1 MERIEQI
8 EGLIRQLEAS
18 ADPATMAGVRELV
31 EAILEYHGAGLE
43 RTLDIVRQST
53 GGEAAVREIGRDVLS
68 GSLLLLYGLHPE
80 DFETRVKRAV
90 DAIPGVLLTGLSD
103 GVVRLRATSPETS
116 REAVE
121 QILYSAAPEV
131 AGVEIEG
138 LRPGSAFVP
147 LEAILA
153 QTERLP

>member
-8 EGLIRQLEAS
+8 EALIRRIEIS
-18 ADPATMAGVRELV
+18 ADPDTMAGVRELV
-31 EAILEYHGAGLE
+31 EAILEYHGAGFE
-43 RTLDIVRQST
+43 RTLDIVRQSS
-53 GGEAAVREIGRDVLS
+53 GGDAAVREIARDALT

-80 DFETRVKRAV
+80 DFDTRVRRAI
-90 DAIPGVLLTGLSD
+90 DTIPGVLLTGLTD
-103 GVVRLRATSPETS
+103 GVVRLRATSAETS

-138 LRPGSAFVP
+138 LRAPSAFVP
-147 LEAILA
+147 LKAILG
-153 QTERLP
+153 TT

>member
-1 MERIEQI
+1 MERIVQI
-8 EGLIRQLEAS
+8 EGLIRRIELS
-18 ADPATMAGVRELV
+18 ADPDTMAGVRELV

-43 RTLDIVRQST
+43 RTLDIVRQSS
-53 GGEAAVREIGRDVLS
+53 GGDAAVREIARDALT

-80 DFETRVKRAV
+80 DFETRVRRAI
-90 DAIPGVLLTGLSD
+90 DSIPGVVLTGLSN

-121 QILYSAAPEV
+121 QVLYSAAPEV
-131 AGVEIEG
+131 EGVEIEG
-138 LRPGSAFVP
+138 RRPASAFVP

-153 QTERLP
+153 QPERLP